1 MKLFKLSILLCV
13 IAIVGCKNTE
23 SDMKSS
29 QESESEKSQER
40 IISLN
45 GTLSETIS
53 ELGYQ
58 DQLVAVDVTSIYPEN
73 LKEKAT
79 DLGHVMN
86 LNVEALLQQK
96 PTQIFAVK
104 KELSADIISQ
114 LNTLEVPV
122 HYYEPEYSV
131 EDAKNLINLVA
142 KDLNTEAPEK
152 ITHNIENKLDV
163 LEEFKN
169 KPRVMFVYARG
180 AGTLLV
186 AGKETPVAKMIE
198 LAGGENAMNTYDDYR
213 PLTTEAVA
221 QANPDV
227 LLFFD
232 SGLQSVNGIEG
243 LKGISGLANSTA
255 VKKGQVV
262 SMDGLLLTGFG
273 PRTGEAAVQ
282 LNKELSQYAN

>member
-1 MKLFKLSILLCV
+1 
-13 IAIVGCKNTE
+13 
-23 SDMKSS
+23 MKSS

-45 GTLSETIS
+45 GTLSEIIS

-96 PTQIFAVK
+96 PTQIFAVQ

-163 LEEFKN
+163 LEEFKS

-273 PRTGEAAVQ
+273 PRTGKAAVQ

>member
-1 MKLFKLSILLCV
+1 MKVFKLFSLLCF
-13 IAIVGCKNTE
+13 ITMIGCKNTE
-23 SDMKSS
+23 SDANQSQSS
-29 QESESEKSQER
+29 KEETPKER
-40 IISLN
+40 IVSLN
-45 GTLSETIS
+45 GTLSEIIS

-58 DQLVAVDVTSIYPEN
+58 DQIVAVDVTSIYPEN
-73 LKEKAT
+73 LKENAT

-96 PTQIFAVK
+96 PTLIFAVK

-114 LNTLEVPV
+114 LDNLEVPV

-131 EDAKNLINLVA
+131 EGAKKLAAAVA
-142 KDLNTEAPEK
+142 EDLNTKAPEK
-152 ITHNIENKLDV
+152 ITKNIENEIEDLK
-163 LEEFKN
+163 EFSS
-169 KPRVMFVYARG
+169 KPKVMFVYARG

-227 LLFFD
+227 LLFFNT
-232 SGLQSVNGIEG
+232 GLQSVNGKEG
-243 LKGISGLANSTA
+243 LKDIPGLANSTA
-255 VKKGQVV
+255 AKKGQVI
-262 SMDGLLLTGFG
+262 SMNGLLLTGFG
-273 PRTGEAAVQ
+273 PRTGEAAAQ
-282 LNKELSQYAN
+282 LNKELSQYAK

>member
-1 MKLFKLSILLCV
+1 MKVFKLFSLLCF
-13 IAIVGCKNTE
+13 ITIIGCKNSE
-23 SDMKSS
+23 SDTTSS
-29 QESESEKSQER
+29 QKFQSEKSEER
-40 IISLN
+40 LISLN
-45 GTLSETIS
+45 GTLSEIIS
-53 ELGYQ
+53 DLGHQ
-58 DQLVAVDVTSIYPEN
+58 DQIVAVDVTSMYPEN

-104 KELSADIISQ
+104 KELSEDIISQ
-114 LNTLEVPV
+114 LNDVEIPV

-131 EDAKNLINLVA
+131 EGAEQLIKAVA
-142 KDLNTEAPEK
+142 KDLDTEAPK
-152 ITHNIENKLDV
+152 KLTKNIESNLNSLTAFSDTPK
-163 LEEFKN
+163 
-169 KPRVMFVYARG
+169 VMFIYARG

-198 LAGGENAMNTYDDYR
+198 LAGGENAMNSYDDYR

-227 LLFFD
+227 LLFFNT
-232 SGLQSVNGIEG
+232 GLQSVNGVEG
-243 LKGISGLANSTA
+243 LKDIPGLVNSTA
-255 VKKGQVV
+255 AQKGQVI

-273 PRTGEAAVQ
+273 PRTGEAAAE
-282 LNKELSQYAN
+282 LNTKLSQYAK

>member
-1 MKLFKLSILLCV
+1 MKLFKLFSLLFF
-13 IAIVGCKNTE
+13 IAIIGCKNTE
-23 SDMKSS
+23 SDSTSPKEP
-29 QESESEKSQER
+29 QQEKSQER

-45 GTLSETIS
+45 GTLSEIIS
-53 ELGYQ
+53 DLGHQ
-58 DQLVAVDVTSIYPEN
+58 DRIVAVDVTSMYPEN

-104 KELSADIISQ
+104 RELSEDIISQ
-114 LNTLEVPV
+114 LNNLDIPV

-131 EDAKNLINLVA
+131 EGAKNLIKAVA
-142 KDLNTEAPEK
+142 KDLDAKAPK
-152 ITHNIENKLDV
+152 KLTQNIENKLNSLSTFSDTP
-163 LEEFKN
+163 K
-169 KPRVMFVYARG
+169 VMFVYARG

-221 QANPDV
+221 QANPDI
-227 LLFFD
+227 LLFFNT
-232 SGLQSVNGIEG
+232 GLQSVNGAEG
-243 LKGISGLANSTA
+243 LKDIPGLANSTA
-255 VKKGQVV
+255 VKKGQVI

-273 PRTGEAAVQ
+273 PRTGEAATE
-282 LNKELSQYAN
+282 LNTKLSQYAK

>member
-23 SDMKSS
+23 SDTKSS

-45 GTLSETIS
+45 GTLSEIIS

-58 DQLVAVDVTSIYPEN
+58 DQLVAVDVTSMYPEN

-79 DLGHVMN
+79 DIGHVMN

-96 PTQIFAVK
+96 PTQIFAVR

-131 EDAKNLINLVA
+131 EGAKNLINLVA
-142 KDLNTEAPEK
+142 KDLNSEAPEK

-163 LEEFKN
+163 LEEFKS

>member
-1 MKLFKLSILLCV
+1 MKLFKLFSILCF
-13 IAIVGCKNTE
+13 IAIIGCKNNE
-23 SDMKSS
+23 SEANQPQES
-29 QESESEKSQER
+29 QEQTAKER

-45 GTLSETIS
+45 GTLSEIIS
-53 ELGYQ
+53 ELGFK
-58 DQLVAVDVTSIYPEN
+58 DQIVAVDVTSIYPAD
-73 LKEKAT
+73 LKENAT

-104 KELSADIISQ
+104 EELSADIIAQ
-114 LNTLEVPV
+114 LDGLEVPV

-131 EDAKNLINLVA
+131 EGAKKLANSVA
-142 KDLNTEAPEK
+142 KDLNTEAPKK
-152 ITHNIENKLDV
+152 ITENIENELDA
-163 LEEFKN
+163 LKEFN
-169 KPRVMFVYARG
+169 SKPKVMFVYARG

-232 SGLQSVNGIEG
+232 SGLQSVNGVDG
-243 LKGISGLANSTA
+243 LKDIPGLANSTA
-255 VKKGQVV
+255 AKKGQVI

-273 PRTGEAAVQ
+273 PRTGEAAAQ
-282 LNKELSQYAN
+282 LNTKLSQYAN